1 MCDMAHDGDG
11 ATEASFTSDAEGL
24 IYVVLQMAVW
34 VMDEVRC
41 VELQT
46 AVQHEYGGASSV
58 FVLEVRFPG
67 DEDWAVVAMK
77 SLTADYADGT
87 VNSYTFVP
95 GQRQLEEGMGTRR
108 ELEVARKLATAPP
121 AIKDDPSPNRRHL
134 GTLVCPSGYSDITN
148 GNSWWCVAL
157 VIALTLTLTLTFTL
171 TPHPLPSPLT

>member
-77 SLTADYADGT
+77 SLTADYADQIG
-87 VNSYTFVP
+87 FK
-95 GQRQLEEGMGTRR
+95 GQLLLEPKPR
-108 ELEVARKLATAPP
+108 EPMAHQYNFDAETT
-121 AIKDDPSPNRRHL
+121 L
-134 GTLVCPSGYSDITN
+134 GFLG
-148 GNSWWCVAL
+148 
-157 VIALTLTLTLTFTL
+157 
-171 TPHPLPSPLT
+171 

>member
-58 FVLEVRFPG
+58 FILEVRFPG

-87 VNSYTFVP
+87 VNSSYTFVP

-121 AIKDDPSPNRRHL
+121 TIKDDPAPNRRHL
-134 GTLVCPSGYSDITN
+134 GTLVCPSGYSDSTN
-148 GNSWWCVAL
+148 GNSWWCVW
-157 VIALTLTLTLTFTL
+157 
-171 TPHPLPSPLT
+171 P